1 MWRCTKSTP
10 RYARCPQGSRLG
22 EHLVG
27 LRKLSAEDVYQ
38 ALSTQAGIP
47 LGAPSHED
55 VNPMA
60 ARTLPAE
67 MAKRWRV
74 LPYRVVM
81 GQLHLVTTEAP
92 SEEMIRELGQAT
104 GLDLRFRLMQ
114 PEEFQK
120 LVEKVTQ
127 G

>member
-1 MWRCTKSTP
+1 
-10 RYARCPQGSRLG
+10 
-22 EHLVG
+22 
-27 LRKLSAEDVYQ
+27 
-38 ALSTQAGIP
+38 
-47 LGAPSHED
+47 
-55 VNPMA
+55 
-60 ARTLPAE
+60 

-81 GQLHLVTTEAP
+81 GQLHLVTTETP

-120 LVEKVTQ
+120 LVEMVTQ
-127 G
+127 A